1 MSDAAR
7 DREKQIKNAA
17 KAAGKKGGQRVGRN
31 YKANLC
37 RHADNPGDCS
47 KCIGEARALR
57 NDHTRNVNRAKRVKK
72 IKKKNQKKGCGKKA
86 AVILVFVLS
95 ALGSLG
101 WGAVELVR
109 LVI

>member
-1 MSDAAR
+1 MSRMSDAAK
-7 DREKQIKNAA
+7 DREKYIRANST
-17 KAAGKKGGQRVGRN
+17 GKKGGQRVGKN

-37 RHADNPGDCS
+37 RHANNPGDCS
-47 KCIGEARALR
+47 KCTGEARALR

-72 IKKKNQKKGCGKKA
+72 IKKKNQKKGWCSF
-86 AVILVFVLS
+86 AVLFLLG

-109 LVI
+109 LVV